1 MPVGGTD
8 MHECH
13 MAVDPGALRG
23 EFIMVVSLPWVSTS
37 VGTTVELLIEICPL
51 LETWLGYLD
60 GEQQVSL
67 DFTQ

>member
-1 MPVGGTD
+1 MPIGGTD

-37 VGTTVELLIEICPL
+37 LGTTVELLIEISPL
-51 LETWLGYLD
+51 LETWLDYLE
-60 GEQQVSL
+60 GGQHVSL